1 VTVRPLEWAVE
12 VEDLKKTYPGGVEAV
27 RGVSFSVAPGEVF
40 GLLGP
45 NGAGKSTT
53 IGMLTTTIKPSS
65 GVARLAG
72 YDVQESPLQARAV
85 SSVVFQ
91 DSVVDRALSGK
102 RNLQLH
108 TRLWGVPAATA
119 DRRIG
124 ELAEAFGLTELL
136 GRAVESYSG
145 GQRRRLEIARALL
158 SNPRVLFLD
167 EPTVGLDTRIRYELL
182 DLIAG
187 LRDRTGMA
195 TVLTT
200 HYLDEADRLCDR
212 VAIVHQGEIVALDTP
227 DMLLQQLGSEILEL
241 RVGGDPH
248 TALRKLR
255 AANLAG
261 ETAFSVGSTLTI
273 PLDRP
278 AATVLDIASQL
289 DIETESMTSRRP
301 TLDDVYLQLTG
312 SSLAA

>member
-1 VTVRPLEWAVE
+1 
-12 VEDLKKTYPGGVEAV
+12 
-27 RGVSFSVAPGEVF
+27 
-40 GLLGP
+40 LGP

-53 IGMLTTTIKPSS
+53 IGMLTTTIKPTA

-72 YDVQESPLQARAV
+72 YDVKSQPLHARSV

-91 DSVVDRALSGK
+91 DAVVDRALTGK

-108 TRLWGVPAATA
+108 ARLWGIAPTAAE
-119 DRRIG
+119 RRVA

-187 LRDRTGMA
+187 LRTRTGMA

-212 VAIVHQGEIVALDTP
+212 VAIVHQGEIVGLDTP
-227 DMLLQQLGSEILEL
+227 GSLLRRFGTEILEL
-241 RVGGDPH
+241 RVSGDARV
-248 TALRKLR
+248 ALDKLR
-255 AANLAG
+255 SASVAG
-261 ETAFSVGSTLTI
+261 ETAFAVGSTLTI
-273 PLDRP
+273 PLNSP
-278 AATVLDIASQL
+278 AATVLEIASQL
-289 DIETESMTSRRP
+289 DIETESTTSRRP

-312 SSLAA
+312 TSLAA

>member
-1 VTVRPLEWAVE
+1 MIDEMAVE
-12 VEDLKKTYPGGVEAV
+12 VEDLKKTYAGGVQAV
-27 RGVSFSVAPGEVF
+27 RGVSFAVAPGEVF

-53 IGMLTTTIKPSS
+53 IGMLTTTIKPTS
-65 GVARLAG
+65 GSARLAG
-72 YDVQESPLQARAV
+72 YDVRTEPIRARSV

-91 DSVVDRALSGK
+91 DAVVDRALSGR

-108 TRLWGVPAATA
+108 GQLWGITPAAV

-124 ELAEAFGLTELL
+124 ELAESFGLAELL
-136 GRAVESYSG
+136 GRPVDTYSG

-182 DLIAG
+182 DLIGG
-187 LRDRTGMA
+187 LRNRTGMA

-200 HYLDEADRLCDR
+200 HFLDEADRLCDR
-212 VAIVHQGEIVALDTP
+212 VAIVHEGRIVALDTP
-227 DMLLQQLGSEILEL
+227 RRLLQGLGEEILEL
-241 RVGGDPH
+241 RVTGDGDEALGKLQ
-248 TALRKLR
+248 TAS
-255 AANLAG
+255 AAGKA
-261 ETAFSVGSTLTI
+261 AFAVGSTLTI
-273 PLDRP
+273 PLDQP
-278 AATVLDIASQL
+278 AARVLDAAATL
-289 DIETESMTSRRP
+289 DIETESVTSRRP

-312 SSLAA
+312 TSLAA